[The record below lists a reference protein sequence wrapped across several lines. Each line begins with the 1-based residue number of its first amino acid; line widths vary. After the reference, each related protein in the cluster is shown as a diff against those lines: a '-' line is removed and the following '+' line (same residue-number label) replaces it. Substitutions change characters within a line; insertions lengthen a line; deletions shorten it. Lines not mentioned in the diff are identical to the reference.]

1 MNPVTAVQVAAT
13 AFSVAK
19 GAYEVGEVLC
29 TFVHDV
35 KNLESTT
42 SAFAAEIK
50 ALGAA
55 CRVVSDRLQD
65 IVKDH
70 ERQNTRES
78 SSKDDSSYLWL
89 CLEGQIA
96 DCQKTISQLQEAVY
110 CLKRD
115 SSKET
120 NFVSQVVRQ
129 IKLNM
134 RTKDIANARNRIRS
148 HTASLQVVLQSIA
161 IEVACVAPQ
170 RTDQRLRTH
179 LVELLE
185 RRQRLELLRA
195 ERDPEDMQIQKKQEE
210 DVLRASEKII
220 SSGETLSA
228 SSVASGSVL
237 GELAPGKKNLIYDW
251 MENANAIDNL
261 AFEPSCA
268 EPIRKSSFSSFHNSQ
283 PAFTQENTSL
293 LLSPAAVVKSNRG
306 EEIFDEQFEDGGDL
320 DSKDNFT
327 LDAAQHAIVTG
338 REAFQRQDYSE
349 ASTTLGEASRIVR
362 ELPLNRQIIC
372 DPCEMRY
379 MLGVCAFYLE
389 EPSTAKVALL
399 SIIENTPKAKTQN
412 DARRLQVCEAGHL
425 LSLVYIRLGRIEQ
438 ARLYCEN
445 ALQGRRR
452 LLGKMS
458 DASYESLAL
467 MARILEL
474 SGNTSRS
481 KIVNMM
487 IPEPKREELVG
498 YYKAVVV
505 DARYSSEK
513 EIFPQQEPQP
523 PSSSSPTVKSDS
535 NLDNGFSLTVAQ
547 SQEVPVLTASRFSHD
562 RRTGSHQLS
571 REITDG
577 CSINETM
584 KLISHESEMSI
595 SGAAVSSLPSDR
607 RRRSFQFNIE
617 ETNKLVPIESDTLI
631 PRRKLSSL
639 LLAGSRSNLR
649 IAIIAAD
656 DLYKPETFHLPDVFA
671 CMSVDGEQIKCTNV
685 ISNTLKPCWN
695 ESFDVQADE
704 ESILKVAVFDRR
716 TYKKQGSLGSVKFKI
731 RAVIDSGIGSDE
743 TFAVDLDKENHFG
756 LPIEGKVKLQ
766 LAADILRRIES

>member
-1 MNPVTAVQVAAT
+1 MDPVTAIQVAAT

-19 GAYEVGEVLC
+19 GAYEVGEVLY

-78 SSKDDSSYLWL
+78 SSKCDSSYLWL

-96 DCQKTISQLQEAVY
+96 DCQKTISQLQEAAY

-161 IEVACVAPQ
+161 IEVAYVAPQ

-179 LVELLE
+179 LAELLE
-185 RRQRLELLRA
+185 RRQRLEFLRA
-195 ERDPEDMQIQKKQEE
+195 ERDPEDMQSQKKQEE
-210 DVLRASEKII
+210 DVLRASEKVI

-251 MENANAIDNL
+251 MENANAIDDL
-261 AFEPSCA
+261 AFEPSSV
-268 EPIRKSSFSSFHNSQ
+268 EPARKSSFSSFRDAK
-283 PAFTQENTSL
+283 PVLTQETTSVL
-293 LLSPAAVVKSNRG
+293 LTPAAVAKSNRS
-306 EEIFDEQFEDGGDL
+306 EEIWDEQYEDGEDL
-320 DSKDNFT
+320 DSEDNFT
-327 LDAAQHAIVTG
+327 LDAAQHAIITG
-338 REAFQRQDYSE
+338 REAFQRQDYTE

-379 MLGVCAFYLE
+379 MLGVCTFYLE
-389 EPSTAKVALL
+389 DPSTAEVALL
-399 SIIENTPKAKTQN
+399 AIIENTPKAEAQN

-425 LSLVYIRLGRIEQ
+425 LSLVYIRLGKIEQ

-458 DASYESLAL
+458 DASCESLAL

-487 IPEPKREELVG
+487 IPEPKREKLVDC
-498 YYKAVVV
+498 YKTVVI
-505 DARYSSEK
+505 DARYSSEN
-513 EIFPQQEPQP
+513 ELIPQKEPQP
-523 PSSSSPTVKSDS
+523 SSLSQPTIESGSNPANGSSI
-535 NLDNGFSLTVAQ
+535 TVAQ
-547 SQEVPVLTASRFSHD
+547 SREVPVLTASSLSQNQRL
-562 RRTGSHQLS
+562 GLHQLN
-571 REITDG
+571 REVRNKY
-577 CSINETM
+577 SIKETM
-584 KLISHESEMSI
+584 KLISDESEISI
-595 SGAAVSSLPSDR
+595 SGAPVSSHLSV
-607 RRRSFQFNIE
+607 RRRSYQSDFE
-617 ETNKLVPIESDTLI
+617 ETAKLVPIESDTLI
-631 PRRKLSSL
+631 PRRKLSNLSL
-639 LLAGSRSNLR
+639 ADSRSNLR
-649 IAIIAAD
+649 IAIVAAD

-671 CMSVDGEQIKCTNV
+671 CMSIDGKQIKCTTV
-685 ISNTLKPCWN
+685 VSNTLKPCWN
-695 ESFDVQADE
+695 ESFNVQADR

-716 TYKKQGSLGSVKFKI
+716 TYKKQGSLGSVKIKI

-743 TFAVDLDKENHFG
+743 TFAVDFDKENHFG
-756 LPIEGKVKLQ
+756 LPIEGQVKLK
-766 LAADILRRIES
+766 LAADVLGRTEL